1 MKIILTIA
9 KRETVL
15 FFDSLIAYVLLVVFL
30 GFSGFFTW
38 VYGSDVF
45 YTGQA
50 SLKSFFTASYWILFL
65 FVPALTMRTLAEE
78 RKTGTLELLLTKPV
92 TDWQVVAGKYLSVL
106 ALVGTALLLT
116 LPYYFTVWVL
126 GDVDHGATIMG
137 YMGLLLMSS
146 ALAGLGI
153 FASSLTDNQIIAFI
167 ASLLAGIFFVLIF
180 DVISQQMYGATGV
193 VVNYLSMTGHYDS
206 ISRGVIDTR
215 DVIYFLTVTFLGLFL
230 ASATLSKR
238 NIVDEEVKK

>member
-9 KRETVL
+9 RRETVL

-137 YMGLLLMSS
+137 YMGLILMSS

-193 VVNYLSMTGHYDS
+193 IVNYLSMTGHYDS

-215 DVIYFLTVTFLGLFL
+215 DIIYFLTVTFLGLFL

>member
-15 FFDSLIAYVLLVVFL
+15 LFDSLIAYVLLVVFL

-193 VVNYLSMTGHYDS
+193 IVNYLSMTGHYDS